1 MNEEPTIPLGEQPTI
16 PLSGDRVG
24 QAEAPPAKS
33 AWGSFVLIARVGAGG
48 FGEVYRAWD
57 PHLQREVALKLLLPG
72 AVGGDAEYEA
82 MLREARALAAVR
94 HPNIVPVHGVD
105 RHDGRVGFWTDF
117 VRGKTLAVLLREQ
130 GTFGSREAAAIGLD
144 VAKALSAVHRAGLL
158 HRDIKAENVMREEG
172 GRILLMDFGLSGL
185 EHRQTD
191 VAGTPNYMAP
201 ELFRGGQS
209 IVASDIYA
217 MGVLLYYLLAGEYP
231 VQLTGL
237 TALESLARLSQ
248 RKPLMDLRPDLPNSL
263 LRTVSTA
270 MEMDPATR
278 FASAG
283 QLAAALAESLGAAP
297 PPEIPAAAAPDKS
310 TPRRRVKFLAGI
322 AVAMALAAGLVM
334 WRGLLPQQFRL
345 GKSPAAAMSGT
356 TYDQFQ
362 KAQDL
367 LLRPYKKANR
377 EEAVKGFQAVLK
389 ADPSFALAEARLGSA
404 YFVEYLYGRDPKL
417 LDLAREATTRAINLD
432 PNLAPPYV
440 TMSRMNSLQG
450 QTELAMQQAQKAL
463 SLDPRSAEAY
473 GALAEVYAAQGR
485 EDDAVAAYQN
495 AIDLA
500 PDDWRWPVRLGSAET
515 KAGDPK
521 DAIVQFQRGVE
532 LAPDN
537 AVAFYDLG
545 VANMRSGNMEEARKG
560 FEKSLA
566 IEPTSATYSD
576 LGTALLLDG
585 KYLDAA
591 AIYRKS
597 IDLDQNDYEAWGNLG
612 LAYRWSKTQSDQASA
627 AYRKAIELAEAVHA
641 KTKDDPNLLVELA
654 DYYAATGN
662 AKESMTLIRQALAL
676 TLGKHSVDY
685 EAGETYEALG
695 QRGKAIAL
703 IAGAV
708 ANGERNYEFERNPD
722 LAALRGDPAFAAALH
737 AEKQTKK

>member
-16 PLSGDRVG
+16 PFGVDRTGRGDTPS
-24 QAEAPPAKS
+24 QS
-33 AWGSFVLIARVGAGG
+33 HWGSFVLNARVGSGG

-72 AVGGDAEYEA
+72 AVGGEAEYEA
-82 MLREARALAAVR
+82 MLREARALASVR

-130 GTFGSREAAAIGLD
+130 GTFGSREAASIGLD

-191 VAGTPNYMAP
+191 IAGTPNYMAP

-209 IVASDIYA
+209 TAASDIYS

-231 VQLTGL
+231 AKLTGL
-237 TALESLARLSQ
+237 TALESLARLAQ
-248 RKPLMDLRPDLPNSL
+248 RKPLMDLRPDLPDSL

-270 MEMDPATR
+270 MEMDPAKR

-283 QLAAALAESLGAAP
+283 QLAAALAESLGATP
-297 PPEIPAAAAPDKS
+297 QPEIPESAAPDMSKA
-310 TPRRRVKFLAGI
+310 RRRVKILAGI
-322 AVAMALAAGLVM
+322 AVAAALTAGFAV
-334 WRGLLPQQFRL
+334 WRGIEPKPFRS
-345 GKSPAAAMSGT
+345 GAAPSAPTSGT
-356 TYDQFQ
+356 TYDQFK

-367 LLRPYKKANR
+367 LQHPYKKANR
-377 EEAVKGFQAVLK
+377 DEAVKEFQAVLK
-389 ADPSFALAEARLGSA
+389 ADPSFALAEARLGA
-404 YFVEYLYGRDPKL
+404 AFFVEYLYSRDSKQ
-417 LDLAREATTRAINLD
+417 LDSAREATDRAINLD

-440 TMSRMNSLQG
+440 TLSRMALIQG
-450 QTELAMQQAQKAL
+450 DTALALQQAQTAL
-463 SLDPRSAEAY
+463 RLDSRSAEAY
-473 GALAEVYAAQGR
+473 AALADVYAAQGR
-485 EDDAVAAYQN
+485 DSEATTAYQN

-500 PDDWRWPVRLGSAET
+500 PEDWRWPVRLGSAEA
-515 KAGDPK
+515 KAGDLK
-521 DAIVQFQRGVE
+521 DAIVQFQLGVE

-537 AVAFYDLG
+537 AVALYDLG
-545 VANMRSGNMEEARKG
+545 VANMRSGNMDEARKD

-566 IEPTSATYSD
+566 IEPTSDTYSD
-576 LGTALLLDG
+576 LGTALLLGG

-597 IDLDQNDYEAWGNLG
+597 IELDQNDYEAWGNLG
-612 LAYRWSKTQSDQASA
+612 LAYRWSKTQPDQASA
-627 AYRKAIELAEAVHA
+627 AYRKAIDLAEAVHA
-641 KTKDDPNLLVELA
+641 KRKDDPDLLVELA
-654 DYYAATGN
+654 DYYAATGD
-662 AKESMTLIRQALAL
+662 AKESLTLIRQALAL

-685 EAGETYEALG
+685 EAGETYETLG
-695 QRGKAIAL
+695 QRGKAIPL
-703 IAGAV
+703 IARAV
-708 ANGERNYEFERNPD
+708 ANGEHGYEFERNPD
-722 LAALRGDPAFAAALH
+722 LAALRGDPAFAAALR
-737 AEKQTKK
+737 AERQTKK